1 MKIRSAVKN
10 GSQEYAL
17 ELDEQDAI
25 GTFGEEVWTG
35 WSVPTRWQKLTNL
48 ADSLVVTYMRQQEWI
63 SEEFRDQR
71 LREIQAR
78 G

>member
-10 GSQEYAL
+10 GGQEYAL

-25 GTFGEEVWTG
+25 STFGEEVWTG
-35 WSVPTRWQKLTNL
+35 WSVPMRWQRLTNL
-48 ADSLVVTYMRQQEWI
+48 ADSLVVTYMHQQEWVT
-63 SEEFRDQR
+63 SDYRDQR